1 MRQLESRHLVAC
13 KPAEFIVLLR
23 GAIDD
28 VAVPR
33 SHEPDDN
40 VEPAILAVGLDYMRN
55 RIAQLDVDD
64 DAQLLVELPHQ
75 RRLGGLAIANVA
87 TKQVPH
93 IRIPPT
99 VRGAV
104 TKQRTSVADKQSGDD
119 GVHKEVNQ
127 PEAFRRSAP
136 A

>member
-1 MRQLESRHLVAC
+1 
-13 KPAEFIVLLR
+13 
-23 GAIDD
+23 
-28 VAVPR
+28 
-33 SHEPDDN
+33 
-40 VEPAILAVGLDYMRN
+40 MRN

-104 TKQRTSVADKQSGDD
+104 TKQRPSVADKQSGDD
-119 GVHKEVNQ
+119 GVHKGSEPAGGLPAERPGMIAV
-127 PEAFRRSAP
+127 AP
-136 A
+136 GDCRQILRAVP